1 MPTTAHS
8 PKERR
13 DADRPRSLAG
23 LDLCY
28 CNASRARALTP
39 VPHFYFDAV
48 LNGKVAPDPEGV
60 ELGNRDTA
68 RQEAVRAAAEMAKD
82 SHLDGNARD
91 IIVRVREGRE
101 PVATV
106 RLSILIEDA

>member
-1 MPTTAHS
+1 V
-8 PKERR
+8 
-13 DADRPRSLAG
+13 PR
-23 LDLCY
+23 Y
-28 CNASRARALTP
+28 
-39 VPHFYFDAV
+39 HFDAV

-60 ELGNRDTA
+60 ELDSRDTA

-91 IIVRVREGRE
+91 ITVRVREGRE
-101 PVATV
+101 PVAII